1 MKKFQTLEEFLHSD
15 EFSRKDLSYC
25 DLSNLDLSS
34 FPPSTWE
41 GFTFYETN
49 FTNTNIKFYPQTLK
63 KNDIYDIFWIL
74 DSCNFTNCDLSYLK
88 AEDLENFAIYKCN
101 FTNTNFPVNS
111 LDSVL
116 VLCGVIF
123 GDAYYGNVL
132 DKYASK
138 MDIDTLLLNPN
149 LSFSSISSNS
159 ILKMLDNSSR
169 FSDTATIGLDKVLDI
184 DKKQE
189 GKLWKF
195 WNIISTNVKFSNNE
209 KIKVFYER
217 LICKKNFTTLD
228 LSGFGDDFLDNFTFL
243 DCSFEKIIF
252 PNSDMKM
259 ININNSKVEKVI
271 FPNITPSSWNKI
283 NRKRLFSNITFYRNL
298 YVELGRFCNG
308 KCQFCRNQYLEPCE
322 YDFETIF
329 ENLHKLYPYLDNIV
343 IGGGEPTLLTEDLKK
358 LCYSDVSNKITIFTN
373 ASLHYDEL
381 MELNAMAPLNISR
394 HSMDDDENNKILGV
408 EALTNLNLRFLCAFH
423 HLKPI
428 TLCATCFK
436 NGLDSKDKILD
447 YIKYYSKEVKIH
459 NFLFQTLHQ
468 DLNAPFSSNTVLPI
482 SNHIFDLVIH
492 KLRKKG
498 YEISISIYSTGDYKL
513 IIAKKDGI
521 KISFKQYITKEEL
534 ESKWY
539 QSPKRTFDLSMD
551 PSGNLYENWHQS
563 SGKVLIKELH

>member
-1 MKKFQTLEEFLHSD
+1 MKRFQTLEEFLHS
-15 EFSRKDLSYC
+15 EAFSRKDLSDC

-34 FPPSTWE
+34 FSPSTWE
-41 GFTFYETN
+41 GFNFYETN

-63 KNDIYDIFWIL
+63 WNGFDWDL
-74 DSCNFTNCDLSYLK
+74 DYCNFTNCDLSYLTAK
-88 AEDLENFAIYKCN
+88 DLEKVSIEGCN
-101 FTNTNFPVNS
+101 FTNTNFYVNP
-111 LDSVL
+111 LDSDFYFY
-116 VLCGVIF
+116 GVIF
-123 GDAYYGNVL
+123 GDAYHGREL

-149 LSFSSISSNS
+149 LSFSSNS
-159 ILKMLDNSSR
+159 ILEMLHNSYLLHNIV
-169 FSDTATIGLDKVLDI
+169 TIDIDKVLDI
-184 DKKQE
+184 DKKNE

-195 WNIISTNVKFSNNE
+195 WNLISSDVKFCDRE
-209 KIKVFYER
+209 KVTFFSEGIV
-217 LICKKNFTTLD
+217 LNKNFTTLD
-228 LSGFGDDFLDNFTFL
+228 FSEFDYDFLNNFKFAH
-243 DCSFEKIIF
+243 CRFQKIIF
-252 PNSDMKM
+252 PNSDIKVDN
-259 ININNSKVEKVI
+259 INIKYSKAEEVI
-271 FPNITPSSWNKI
+271 FPTMTPSSWNKI
-283 NRKRLFSNITFYRNL
+283 NRKRLFGNVTFYRNL

-329 ENLHKLYPYLDNIV
+329 ENLYNLYPYLDNIV

-358 LCYSDVSNKITIFTN
+358 LCYSDMKGKITIFTN

-381 MELNAMAPLNISR
+381 MELNAMAPLYISR

-408 EALTNLNLRFLCAFH
+408 EALTNVNLRFLCAFRF
-423 HLKPI
+423 LKPI
-428 TLCATCFK
+428 TLCATCFE

-447 YIKYYSKEVKIH
+447 YIKYYRKEVKIH

-468 DLNAPFSSNTVLPI
+468 DLNTPFSSNTVLPI
-482 SNHIFDLVIH
+482 SNHVFDLVIH

-498 YEISISIYSTGDYKL
+498 YEISIPIYSTGDYKL
-513 IIAKKDGI
+513 IIAKKDDI
-521 KISFKQYITKEEL
+521 HISFKQYITKEEL

>member
-15 EFSRKDLSYC
+15 AFSRKDLSYC

-34 FPPSTWE
+34 FPTSTWE
-41 GFTFYETN
+41 GFKFYKTD

-63 KNDIYDIFWIL
+63 WNGFDWDL
-74 DSCNFTNCDLSYLK
+74 DYCNFTNCDLSYLTAK
-88 AEDLENFAIYKCN
+88 DLEKVSIEGCN
-101 FTNTNFPVNS
+101 FTNTNFYVNP
-111 LDSVL
+111 LDSDFHFY
-116 VLCGVIF
+116 GIIF
-123 GDAYYGNVL
+123 GDAYHGREL

-138 MDIDTLLLNPN
+138 MDIKTLFLNPN
-149 LSFSSISSNS
+149 LSFSSNS
-159 ILKMLDNSSR
+159 ILEMLHNSYL
-169 FSDTATIGLDKVLDI
+169 FHNIAAIDIDKVLDI
-184 DKKQE
+184 DKNQE

-195 WNIISTNVKFSNNE
+195 WNLISTNAKFSIKE
-209 KIKVFYER
+209 KKLFFDNIYIKN
-217 LICKKNFTTLD
+217 KKFTTLD
-228 LSGFGDDFLDNFTFL
+228 FSEFDYDFLNNFAFFNCTFQ
-243 DCSFEKIIF
+243 KIIF
-252 PNSDMKM
+252 PNHDIKVS
-259 ININNSKVEKVI
+259 NIHITDSKAEEVV
-271 FPNITPSSWNKI
+271 FPTITPSSWNEI
-283 NRKRLFSNITFYRNL
+283 DRKRLFSNVTFYKNL

-329 ENLHKLYPYLDNIV
+329 ENLYNIYPYLDNIV
-343 IGGGEPTLLTEDLKK
+343 VGGGEPTLLTEDLKK

-408 EALTNLNLRFLCAFH
+408 EALTNLNLRFLNAS

-428 TLCATCFK
+428 TLCATCFE

-447 YIKYYSKEVKIH
+447 YIKYYSKEVKIN

-468 DLNAPFSSNTVLPI
+468 DLNTPFSSNTVLPI
-482 SNHIFDLVIH
+482 SNHVFDLVIH

-498 YEISISIYSTGDYKL
+498 YEISMPIYSTGDYKL

-521 KISFKQYITKEEL
+521 HISFKQYITKEEL